1 MAFLYL
7 TEQGSVLRKEGE
19 RLVVEKDEQV
29 LLDIPA
35 DKIESVLVFGNVQF
49 TTQAVHLL
57 FRHGIEMAL
66 FTSHGT
72 LLGQLTSSFPKNIDL
87 RQAQYRCH
95 DDASFTLPLAR
106 SLVSAKL
113 ANGLEVLKHFRHN
126 HPEVAFEKELEQLG
140 SAVTSVATQGD
151 FATLLGAE
159 GNGARIYFEGF
170 SRMIRKSFGFAGRV
184 KHPSTDPVNALL
196 SLGYTMIYK
205 EIGSLLD
212 GIGFDPYLGFY
223 HQPRHGHATLASDL
237 VEEFRAPLVD
247 RLTLYL
253 INDRVLQE
261 KDFYVHAPSGGIYLN
276 EDARK
281 RYFLQYEKF
290 ITRPVPVD
298 GDPSEST
305 YRKLFLRQSERLRLA
320 VLSRETY
327 VPYVYR
333 WC

>member
-35 DKIESVLVFGNVQF
+35 DKIESVLIFGNVQF

-66 FTSHGT
+66 FTSHGR
-72 LLGQLTSSFPKNIDL
+72 LLGQLTSTFPKNIDL

-95 DDASFTLPLAR
+95 DDETFTLPPVQ
-106 SLVSAKL
+106 SIVKAKL
-113 ANGLEVLKHFRHN
+113 ENGLEVLKHFRHN
-126 HPEVAFEKELEQLG
+126 HREVDFGKELDMLG
-140 SAVTSVATQGD
+140 SAVASVANQPD
-151 FATLLGAE
+151 SASLLGVE
-159 GNGARIYFEGF
+159 GNGARVYFEGF
-170 SRMIRKSFGFAGRV
+170 AQMIRRSFGFVGRV

-196 SLGYTMIYK
+196 SLGYTMVYK
-205 EIGSLLD
+205 EIASLLD
-212 GIGFDPYLGFY
+212 GVGFDPYLGFF

-237 VEEFRAPLVD
+237 LEEFRAPLVD
-247 RLTLYL
+247 RLTLNL

-261 KDFYVHAPSGGIYLN
+261 KDFYVHAPSGGTYLTD
-276 EDARK
+276 EARK

-298 GDPSEST
+298 HDPSEVT
-305 YRKLFLRQSERLRLA
+305 FRKLFVRQAERLRLA
-320 VLSRETY
+320 VLTRE
-327 VPYVYR
+327 PYLPYAYR